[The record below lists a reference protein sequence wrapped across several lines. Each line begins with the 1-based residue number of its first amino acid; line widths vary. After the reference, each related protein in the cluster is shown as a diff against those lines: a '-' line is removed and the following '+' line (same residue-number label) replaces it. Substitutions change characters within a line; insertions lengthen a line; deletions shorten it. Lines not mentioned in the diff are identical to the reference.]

1 MARHHQKHDQ
11 HPKQV
16 TAAGSSVDHKR
27 YELVDLLR
35 QCDFDLPESP
45 EIVLWRDAP
54 AVGAEVV
61 SNSGRLSHFRMPVCD
76 CRQHDSRCCACRTR
90 HEL

>member
-11 HPKQV
+11 HPKQI
-16 TAAGSSVDHKR
+16 TSARSSVDHKR
-27 YELVDLLR
+27 YKLVDLLR
-35 QCDFDLPESP
+35 QCDFGLPESA

-61 SNSGRLSHFRMPVCD
+61 KEATPAD
-76 CRQHDSRCCACRTR
+76 
-90 HEL
+90 

>member
-11 HPKQV
+11 HSEQV
-16 TAAGSSVDHKR
+16 TSAGSSVGHKR
-27 YELVDLLR
+27 YKLVDLLR

-61 SNSGRLSHFRMPVCD
+61 AEVARAD
-76 CRQHDSRCCACRTR
+76 
-90 HEL
+90 